1 MAIVCGHYT
10 RVLAGAEFDHREAAL
25 LDPLTG
31 LLNRTA
37 LMSRFEELRQQA
49 AQNGRPIAVIVCDL
63 DHFKDV
69 NDHHGHDRGDVVLR
83 EAAYELRKAT
93 RSFELIYRI
102 GGEEFLLV
110 LPGVETL
117 EAQEVAERLR
127 KTVASAHPGGLP
139 ITASF
144 GISAARGTDIEFEK
158 LFRAADQALYAAK
171 TSGRNTVVVASAADS
186 PSPAPADRSRP
197 SQRSRP

>member
-1 MAIVCGHYT
+1 V
-10 RVLAGAEFDHREAAL
+10 

-110 LPGVETL
+110 LPGVEIL

-127 KTVASAHPGGLP
+127 KTVASATPGGGSRSPPPSASAPREAPTSSSRSCSERPTRRSTPPRHLVATRWWSPLP
-139 ITASF
+139 PTPLRQHPPTE
-144 GISAARGTDIEFEK
+144 AARPN
-158 LFRAADQALYAAK
+158 A
-171 TSGRNTVVVASAADS
+171 
-186 PSPAPADRSRP
+186 
-197 SQRSRP
+197 